1 MNLETIIRTYRVTE
15 LIDGKHYS
23 RIISIRFCK
32 NTCPKDIWDDQ
43 NAVEDYLIDSPNA
56 AGDFEEFSFKFVLQ
70 HTMREYMDT
79 MLIFDMMT
87 DYSLI
92 GSSKETILV
101 YKDCRKI
108 TGFATCYEAM
118 KYALENRGFIEEQY
132 GSDSFSSL

>member
-1 MNLETIIRTYRVTE
+1 MNLDTIIRTYRVKE
-15 LIDGKHYS
+15 LIDGEYHS

-43 NAVEDYLIDSPNA
+43 DAVEDYIIDKPNE

-79 MLIFDMMT
+79 MFIFDMMT
-87 DYSLI
+87 NYSLI

-108 TGFATCYEAM
+108 TGFATTYEAM
-118 KYALENRGFIEEQY
+118 QYAIKNRKFIEEQY
-132 GSDSFSSL
+132 GPDSFSSL